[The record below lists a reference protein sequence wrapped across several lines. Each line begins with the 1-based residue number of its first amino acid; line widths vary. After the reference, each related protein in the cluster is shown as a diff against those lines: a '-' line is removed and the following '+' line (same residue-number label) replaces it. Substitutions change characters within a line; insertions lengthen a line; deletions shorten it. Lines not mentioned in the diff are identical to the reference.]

1 MCKLISKYGEH
12 PLVIFIISFIVVFI
26 LTDFDTKAIGGI
38 FVFAIGFSFITAFVL
53 AVAIA
58 ICDEFGN

>member
-1 MCKLISKYGEH
+1 MCKLISKYGDH
-12 PLVIFIISFIVVFI
+12 PLVIYIISCIAVFI
-26 LTDFDTKAIGGI
+26 LTGFDTKAIGGV

-58 ICDEFGN
+58 ICDEFF

>member
-1 MCKLISKYGEH
+1 MCKLISKYGDH

-26 LTDFDTKAIGGI
+26 LIGFDTKVIGGV